1 MRKILLVSLLF
12 LGLSACNVYA
22 QNDPDIVDEPDSTGE
37 ATASAM
43 IDEIQPSSSPEAR
56 PDLTQNTEEAIG
68 PLEKVIADQH
78 LGKPN
83 GFNFFRYAIRSA
95 VEVGVAPNTIV
106 LLILLPLI
114 ATFIA
119 ASRHVFGLRGF
130 GIYLPA
136 SLSVVFVAIGPLVGI
151 LFFLL
156 IVFATTMTRM
166 FLKKVRVKLQYLPK
180 MALLVWV
187 VSVSVLLVLFMAP
200 IYQYSNVGSISIF
213 PLLILVLLAES
224 FSKVQA
230 GKSARTAI
238 TMATETIVV
247 SLISYI
253 LLTTRSLHILALTHP
268 ETLLVVVLVLDI
280 LLGRYIG
287 LRFFEYWRY
296 RKLFNRK

>member
-1 MRKILLVSLLF
+1 MRRILILNLLF
-12 LGLSACNVYA
+12 FSLCTNTVNA
-22 QNDPDIVDEPDSTGE
+22 QSELAVKDEASSEAE

-43 IDEIQPSSSPEAR
+43 IDSLQPSPSSEAR
-56 PDLTQNTEEAIG
+56 PDLTANTEEAIG
-68 PLEKVIADQH
+68 PLEKVIADQQ

-83 GFNFFRYAIRSA
+83 VLNFFRHAIRSA

-106 LLILLPLI
+106 LLLLLPLI

-119 ASRHVFGLRGF
+119 ASRHVLGLRGF

-156 IVFATTMTRM
+156 IVFATTITRM

-200 IYQYSNVGSISIF
+200 FYQYSNVGSISIF

-268 ETLLVVVLVLDI
+268 ETLLVLVLILDV
-280 LLGRYIG
+280 LLGKYIG